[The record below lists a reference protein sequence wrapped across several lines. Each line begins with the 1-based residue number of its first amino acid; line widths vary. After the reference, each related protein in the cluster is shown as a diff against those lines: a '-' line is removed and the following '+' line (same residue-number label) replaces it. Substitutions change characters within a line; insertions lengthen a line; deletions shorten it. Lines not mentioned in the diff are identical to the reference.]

1 MSKHSSM
8 SYGTNSLQEAF
19 VDTSTGILR
28 DLKDFIYKHIYLL
41 GYF

>member
-1 MSKHSSM
+1 MSRHHSL
-8 SYGTNSLQEAF
+8 SYGPNSLQETF
-19 VDTSTGILR
+19 LNLTTVIVK